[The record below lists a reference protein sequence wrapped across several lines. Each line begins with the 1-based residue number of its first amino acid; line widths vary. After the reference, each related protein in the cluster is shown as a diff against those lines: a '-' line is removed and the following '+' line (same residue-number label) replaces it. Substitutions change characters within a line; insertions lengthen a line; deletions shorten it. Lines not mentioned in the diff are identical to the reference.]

1 MPLEIRDI
9 SSSNNDS
16 RAAIDEGHPVWLSR
30 QASGL
35 GRSMDAIIEASSQKI
50 SDCFA
55 LESKLLLVKS
65 VSRSNSDSAVV
76 PSPVGAG

>member
-1 MPLEIRDI
+1 VPLEIRDI